1 MGNVWMV
8 DAQVIF
14 IRKISFEDLDEEGII
29 QRAWDG
35 LLPNRILI
43 YCL

>member
-1 MGNVWMV
+1 MKFCS
-8 DAQVIF
+8 DY
-14 IRKISFEDLDEEGII
+14 SDEEVTFVRRIAFGNDENIQ